1 LSCLD
6 FLEED
11 CALWDAFFTNK
22 RNGGRFQSVL
32 RPAAL
37 PLEEY
42 LRRTGGGGAVRDVS
56 SLR

>member
-1 LSCLD
+1 MSD

-32 RPAAL
+32 RPAL

-42 LRRTGGGGAVRDVS
+42 LRRTGSGGAVRDVS
-56 SLR
+56 SLRSG